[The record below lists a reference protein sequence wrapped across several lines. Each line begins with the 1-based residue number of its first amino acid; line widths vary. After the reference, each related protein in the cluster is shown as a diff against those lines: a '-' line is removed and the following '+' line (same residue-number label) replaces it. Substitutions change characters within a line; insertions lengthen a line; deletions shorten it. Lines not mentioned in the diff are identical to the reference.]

1 MVQKFT
7 RPFICF
13 LLAALLW
20 IPVGGNAYAAEE
32 FTNVALNKS
41 ATSRTAY
48 SNNFATY
55 GGSKA
60 VDGLFTTQIGQ
71 FYVSLSNSGADQ
83 WLQIDLEDTQYIDRL
98 EVYPDTRST
107 NTNELLNG
115 FILISDQP
123 FPCNSSLEADIEQTN
138 QGGWKT
144 LIEDVSTG
152 NPLVFN
158 VGHFGRYVRLRVP
171 DIQQCLSIIELEVY
185 GAESSPETIVNISAT
200 ENYSKATAVTRT
212 LFPGS
217 YTISLIGSDTEGA
230 EYDAWVYKADTPLA
244 GCRLDGTCKYDGW
257 INRYYYY
264 GTTYT
269 EVPETAFYAC
279 KEYASRPEN
288 KPADQTLLLEEETEV
303 LFYLNDSNPS
313 NNTGGISLLVSPN

>member
-13 LLAALLW
+13 ILAALLW
-20 IPVGGNAYAAEE
+20 IPIGGFGNAYAADD
-32 FTNVALNKS
+32 FTNLALQKT
-41 ATSRTAY
+41 ATSRT
-48 SNNFATY
+48 TY
-55 GGSKA
+55 GSLAPSYA
-60 VDGLFTTQIGQ
+60 VDGGTSRYYCSAQA
-71 FYVSLSNSGADQ
+71 SGDQ
-83 WLQIDLEDTQYIDRL
+83 WLQVDLGDSYYIDRI
-98 EVYPDTRST
+98 
-107 NTNELLNG
+107 ELLPEHGYRNALTN
-115 FILISDQP
+115 FDLLISDQP
-123 FPCNSSLEADIEQTN
+123 FSSTSSIEEDRAQAN
-138 QGGWKT
+138 QGGWQT
-144 LIEDVSTG
+144 FFDGVIATG
-152 NPLVFN
+152 PGVFA
-158 VGHFGRYVRLRVP
+158 VDHFGRYVRIRTPNVNGWFTV
-171 DIQQCLSIIELEVY
+171 DEIEVY
-185 GAESSPETIVNISAT
+185 GAESSRETIVNISAT
-200 ENYSKATAVTRT
+200 ENYNKDTAVTRT

-269 EVPETAFYAC
+269 KVPETAFYAC